1 MRGQVAAG
9 TPEGQ
14 EKSERYHTMRAV
26 IDTVNSR
33 ISSAGPVQVFVKPV
47 LQAKGVAP
55 LKQRAQVARVASNKQ
70 QKYQFYPLSSPEGR
84 AAWAAYNASPQGR
97 AAAAE
102 HYSPHHGSGYNPY
115 GVSSADQIPDG
126 LLTNGMKG
134 TAADR
139 AVREY
144 MVNPQP

>member
-1 MRGQVAAG
+1 
-9 TPEGQ
+9 
-14 EKSERYHTMRAV
+14 
-26 IDTVNSR
+26 
-33 ISSAGPVQVFVKPV
+33 
-47 LQAKGVAP
+47 
-55 LKQRAQVARVASNKQ
+55 VASNKQ

-84 AAWAAYNASPQGR
+84 AAWAAYNSSPQGR
-97 AAAAE
+97 AADAE
-102 HYSPHHGSGYNPY
+102 SYSQHFGSGYNPY

-144 MVNPQP
+144 MVNHTPSTLNPQPSTLNPDPYNLPPQPSALNPEP